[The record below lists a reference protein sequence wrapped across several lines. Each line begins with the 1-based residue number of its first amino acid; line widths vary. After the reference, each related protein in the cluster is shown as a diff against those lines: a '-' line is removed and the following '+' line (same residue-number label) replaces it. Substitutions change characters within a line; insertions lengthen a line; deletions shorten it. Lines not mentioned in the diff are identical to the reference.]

1 MASDGGRWM
10 DGLHTPAAHATHAT
24 HAAYATHANPM
35 RTTIRVHRTLLADHP
50 LTAHALHALHALLTV
65 PPWARSL
72 VAHCPA
78 LMELQLCRCSRLDT
92 GSTAELTAL
101 PVLAELA
108 LVG

>member
-1 MASDGGRWM
+1 
-10 DGLHTPAAHATHAT
+10 
-24 HAAYATHANPM
+24 M
-35 RTTIRVHRTLLADHP
+35 RTTTRAHRTLLADHP
-50 LTAHALHALHALLTV
+50 LTAHALHALLTV